1 MIALSTELAS
11 DIQFRS
17 IRLLIILFETLNLVV
32 IVIRINARSILIN
45 KQLVRH
51 TKYFYDLVFNR
62 ILID

>member
-51 TKYFYDLVFNR
+51 TKYFYDLVF
-62 ILID
+62 